1 MYRIIVYKRH
11 YDKFFKKLS
20 VGEKR
25 KFLDILMVF
34 SSGKRIPPQCI
45 KYLRDGIYEFRVAF
59 MGNALRLFF
68 IYDGADIIV
77 LLNGFKKKSQKTPRR
92 EMEQAIKLKEAYYVE
107 KEKEAIVL

>member
-1 MYRIIVYKRH
+1 
-11 YDKFFKKLS
+11 
-20 VGEKR
+20 
-25 KFLDILMVF
+25 MVF

-45 KYLRDGIYEFRVAF
+45 KYLLDGIYEFRVAF

-77 LLNGFKKKSQKTPRR
+77 LLNGFKKNSQKTPRR